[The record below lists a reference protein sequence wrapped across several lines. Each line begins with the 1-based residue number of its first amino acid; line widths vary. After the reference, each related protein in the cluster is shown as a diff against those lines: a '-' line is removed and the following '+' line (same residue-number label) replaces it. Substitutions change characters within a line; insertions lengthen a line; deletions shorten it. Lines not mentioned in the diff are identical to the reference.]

1 MGVWWAWLFS
11 LLGLFVTSLCISE
24 DNEIYVWN
32 KIALINE
39 SNDGKWLAGSFK
51 IYVALWSIIL
61 KTGHQNFL
69 CHLLAYLKT
78 KKNDLI
84 TTYAKRWTTLVHY
97 LKSLCDRRYATM
109 SFIYCSNV
117 WVINLGRKGYW
128 ITESEQ
134 KIEHCPTHYV
144 CWGQCGFKTF
154 RPSVREHVFVEY
166 SFILKE
172 RSMFAL
178 ILCCYLYYY
187 LP

>member
-1 MGVWWAWLFS
+1 MKNVFEALKKTFKTKNNQNKAVLNLCGVMIYNIVDGLS
-11 LLGLFVTSLCISE
+11 KLLCDPLP
-24 DNEIYVWN
+24 
-32 KIALINE
+32 
-39 SNDGKWLAGSFK
+39 
-51 IYVALWSIIL
+51 
-61 KTGHQNFL
+61 
-69 CHLLAYLKT
+69 YLKT

-84 TTYAKRWTTLVHY
+84 TTYAKRGTTTVHY
-97 LKSLCDRRYATM
+97 LKLICDRRYATM

-117 WVINLGRKGYW
+117 WVINLDRKGYW

-134 KIEHCPTHYV
+134 RIEHCPTHYV
-144 CWGQCGFKTF
+144 RWGQCGFKTF

-172 RSMFAL
+172 RSMSAL